1 MRTRLLHS
9 WIIAMLA
16 LALVPLSP
24 AAAQPALQED
34 LPAAGDFVPGELVIG
49 FDKNL
54 PAADTDAQASALA
67 GQIGAQ
73 VVSTGAGM
81 ALLSFDESADVAAL
95 AQEVQ
100 SQPGVVF
107 AEPNYIFSLPEPV
120 ASNPIEELR
129 EIPFESEDGTVLRD
143 VSELKS
149 LRTLVRKGG
158 KTLAIPTYPSDLLS
172 YAQWGHWKVGAHIIW
187 PEKKVSPTVCVID
200 TGVDANHPD
209 LKGRVINGFDF
220 VNNDKIPNDDNGHG
234 THVAGIIAARANNGR
249 DIWGI
254 SNGKVIAVK
263 VLGAQGRGTNFN
275 IALGITYC
283 ANSPARVINM
293 SLGGSASTATYN
305 ALDYAINTKNKF
317 VAAAAGNSST
327 SDTFSAF
334 PAAYAKDALIGYGL
348 VSVAAAQQNPVTV
361 DTNGNDAIVAGSETF
376 EYCAASFSNYGN
388 WVELVAPGDNI
399 YSTLPLSY
407 PFYQNYRFGLFP
419 GADSMSGTSMASP
432 YVAAIAA
439 RVWSLFPG
447 YSTGDLET
455 HLVNNGRLLN
465 FAVDPSVS
473 NATLGFDAAGYAGTS
488 PYCWPNA
495 TAPYGAA
502 QNMTNARYVDASL
515 AMGRSGISFNVMD
528 AQTALPLTGAVIRAT
543 LGGKVLDI
551 SRLDSM
557 ISPVVDLINLPSG
570 PSFSI
575 QAAAKGYL
583 AGFQTIYPSAAV
595 PPGVMY
601 SSTASTYLAIPSGK
615 FINVVTVYRPGSTI
629 ESYLYLPAA
638 VGGTVWALNV
648 GNLYEAPFAFY
659 NRDNFADG
667 YPVTSVTITPNG
679 KNPYYPGEYY
689 VIASAGTSVL
699 NIGAPVVRV
708 FSNGKIINTVLKAD
722 VCASGETI
730 WRAGRV
736 TSSASGVQFI
746 ADDLCGG
753 SELLP

>member
-1 MRTRLLHS
+1 MRTRLVHS
-9 WIIAMLA
+9 LIIAMLA
-16 LALVPLSP
+16 LALIPISP
-24 AAAQPALQED
+24 AAAQPAPQED
-34 LPAAGDFVPGELVIG
+34 LPAAGDFVPGELVVG
-49 FDKNL
+49 FDKDL
-54 PAADTDAQASALA
+54 PAADTSAQASALA

-107 AEPNYIFSLPEPV
+107 SEPNYIYSLPEPV
-120 ASNPIEELR
+120 AAAPIEELR
-129 EIPFESEDGTVLRD
+129 EIAFQGEDGPVVRA
-143 VSELKS
+143 VSELKE

-158 KTLAIPTYPSDLLS
+158 KTLTIPTYPSDPLS
-172 YAQWGHWKVGAHIIW
+172 YSLWGHWKVGAHIIW

-200 TGVDANHPD
+200 TGVDSNHPD

-234 THVAGIIAARANNGR
+234 THVAGIIAARTNNSR
-249 DIWGI
+249 DTWGV

-293 SLGGSASTATYN
+293 SVGGSSSTATYN

-317 VAAAAGNSST
+317 VAAAAGNNST
-327 SDTFSAF
+327 SDTFAAY
-334 PAAYAKDALIGYGL
+334 PAAYAKDVLIGYGL

-361 DTNGNDAIVAGSETF
+361 DTNGNNAIVTGSETF
-376 EYCAASFSNYGN
+376 EHCAAEFSNYGN

-399 YSTLPLSY
+399 YSTLPVSY
-407 PFYQNYRFGLFP
+407 PFYQNYNLGLYP
-419 GADSMSGTSMASP
+419 GADSMSGTSMAAP

-455 HLVNNGRLLN
+455 HLVDYGRVLSL
-465 FAVDPSVS
+465 AVDPTISDP
-473 NATLGFDAAGYAGTS
+473 TDGFYTTGYAGTA
-488 PYCWPNA
+488 PFCWPSA
-495 TAPYGAA
+495 VAPYGAA
-502 QNMTNARYVDASL
+502 QNMANARYVDASL
-515 AMGRSGISFNVMD
+515 AMGRSGISFQVFD
-528 AQTALPLTGAVIRAT
+528 AQTALPLTGAVLRAMI
-543 LGGKVLDI
+543 GGKLLDM
-551 SRLDSM
+551 SRLNSM
-557 ISPVVDLINLPSG
+557 SSPVVDLINLPSG

-583 AGFQTIYPSAAV
+583 AGFQTIYPSASVA
-595 PPGVMY
+595 PGVMY
-601 SSTASTYLAIPSGK
+601 SSTASTYLAIPSSK
-615 FINVVTVYRPGSTI
+615 FINVVTVYQPLSTV
-629 ESYLYLPAA
+629 ESFVYLPAA
-638 VGGTVWALNV
+638 VGGSVWALNV

-659 NRDNFADG
+659 NRDNFIDG
-667 YPVTSVTITPNG
+667 YPITAITIMPNG

-689 VIASAGTSVL
+689 IISTASTSVL
-699 NIGAPVVRV
+699 NTTGPVVRV
-708 FSNGKIINTVLKAD
+708 FSNGKMINSVFKGDICT
-722 VCASGETI
+722 SGQTY
-730 WRAGRV
+730 WRSGRV

-746 ADDLCGG
+746 VDDNCGG
-753 SELLP
+753 VELLP

>member
-9 WIIAMLA
+9 LIITMLA

-24 AAAQPALQED
+24 AAAQPAPQED
-34 LPAAGDFVPGELVIG
+34 LPAAGDFVPGELVVG

-54 PAADTDAQASALA
+54 LAAETGAQASALA

-120 ASNPIEELR
+120 ESTPIEELR
-129 EIPFESEDGTVLRD
+129 EIAFEGEDGPVLRD

-158 KTLAIPTYPSDLLS
+158 KTLSIPTYPSDPLS
-172 YAQWGHWKVGAHIIW
+172 YTQWGHWKIGAHIIW

-249 DIWGI
+249 EIWGV

-263 VLGAQGRGTNFN
+263 VLGSQGRGTNFN
-275 IALGITYC
+275 IALGITFC

-293 SLGGSASTATYN
+293 SLGGSPSTATYN

-327 SDTFSAF
+327 SDTFSAY
-334 PAAYAKDALIGYGL
+334 PAAYAKDIFIGYGL

-361 DTNGNDAIVAGSETF
+361 DTNGNDAIVTASETF
-376 EYCAASFSNYGN
+376 ENCAADFSNYGS
-388 WVELVAPGDNI
+388 WVELVAPGDDI

-407 PFYQNYRFGLFP
+407 PFYQNYRFGLNP
-419 GADSMSGTSMASP
+419 GADTMSGTSMASP
-432 YVAAIAA
+432 YVAAVAA

-455 HLVNNGRLLN
+455 HLVDYGRVLSL
-465 FAVDPSVS
+465 AVDPSVS
-473 NATLGFDAAGYAGTS
+473 GPSFGFFATGYSGTS
-488 PYCWPNA
+488 PFCWPNA

-528 AQTALPLTGAVIRAT
+528 AQTALPLTGAVIRAMI
-543 LGGKVLDI
+543 GGKLLDI

-557 ISPVVDLINLPSG
+557 TSNTVDLINLPSG

-583 AGFQTIYPSAAV
+583 AGFQTIYPGVTVA
-595 PPGVMY
+595 PGVMY
-601 SSTASTYLAIPSGK
+601 SGTASTYLAIPSGR
-615 FINVVTVYRPGSTI
+615 FINVVTTYRPGTAV
-629 ESYLYLPAA
+629 EVFLYLPAA
-638 VGGTVWALNV
+638 VGGSVWALNV

-659 NRDNFADG
+659 NRDNFVDG
-667 YPVTSVTITPNG
+667 YPVTAVTVMNNG

-689 VIASAGTSVL
+689 VVINSGTSTL
-699 NIGAPVVRV
+699 NTAGPTVRV
-708 FSNGKIINTVLKAD
+708 FSNGKMINYVLKGD
-722 VCASGETI
+722 ICTSGEGF

-746 ADDLCGG
+746 VDDNCGG
-753 SELLP
+753 SEVLP